1 MNYKEIKSYE
11 DACKVLGLKPLAD
24 EVFNAFPKAEREDV
38 KAYHQL
44 SVITKAINE
53 GWEPDWTNRKE
64 EKFEPYMYTNTA
76 GLASAPTHSVP
87 LACGCGSSAALI
99 GSRLCFPDYER
110 AAYAVATFGEL
121 YKAYFRPGK
130 WESSAEQEAAT
141 EAAGKEPENMEQ
153 DGGDTSEED
162 MSDAPEFLQKVVA
175 VCKQHIE
182 PLCAEKDKNKG
193 FIVIAVEDGV
203 EDEEG
208 ESCLCTTAAVL
219 GRKATLAKGF
229 ARFLQAERSQEI
241 VKGALLRIKFD
252 RLMKEGV
259 KAFKDILD
267 ILK

>member
-64 EKFEPYMYTNTA
+64 EKLEPYMYTNNA
-76 GLASAPTHSVP
+76 GLACAFAGRAPSHSH
-87 LACGCGSSAALI
+87 AAI

-110 AAYAVATFGEL
+110 VAYAVATFGEL

-182 PLCAEKDKNKG
+182 PLFAEKDKNKG

-203 EDEEG
+203 EDEDG
-208 ESCLCTTAAVL
+208 KSCFCTTAAVQ
-219 GRKATLAKGF
+219 GREATLAKGF

-241 VKGALLRIKFD
+241 VNGALLHIKFE
-252 RLMKEGV
+252 RLIKEGA
-259 KAFKDILD
+259 KSFKQILD
-267 ILK
+267 IL

>member
-64 EKFEPYMYTNTA
+64 EKFEPYMYTNNA
-76 GLASAPTHSVP
+76 GLAFGYTYNAPSTTYTR
-87 LACGCGSSAALI
+87 I

-153 DGGDTSEED
+153 DGGDGVIRKED
-162 MSDAPEFLQKVVA
+162 DMTDAPDFLKKVVEICKSEIQPLAEADSDNRAIILIA
-175 VCKQHIE
+175 VQDN
-182 PLCAEKDKNKG
+182 AKDK
-193 FIVIAVEDGV
+193 DG
-203 EDEEG
+203 DARFG
-208 ESCLCTTAAVL
+208 T
-219 GRKATLAKGF
+219 TLAVVGGENNLSRGL
-229 ARFLQAERSQEI
+229 ANFLKQERSQPI
-241 VKGALLRIKFD
+241 IKKAILRNKFD
-252 RLMKEGV
+252 RICEEGA
-259 KAFKDILD
+259 KAIKDILD

>member
-64 EKFEPYMYTNTA
+64 EKFEPYMYTNNA
-76 GLASAPTHSVP
+76 GLAYAITHYAP
-87 LACGCGSSAALI
+87 SSAYTYI

-121 YKAYFRPGK
+121 YKAYFSPGK

-153 DGGDTSEED
+153 DGGDGVIREED
-162 MSDAPEFLQKVVA
+162 DMTDAPDFLKKVVEI
-175 VCKQHIE
+175 CKSKIQ
-182 PLCAEKDKNKG
+182 PLVEADSDNRA
-193 FIVIAVEDGV
+193 IILIAVQDNAKGKDG
-203 EDEEG
+203 DAG
-208 ESCLCTTAAVL
+208 FGT
-219 GRKATLAKGF
+219 TLAVVGDENNLSRGLAK
-229 ARFLQAERSQEI
+229 FLKKERNQPI
-241 VKGALLRIKFD
+241 IKKAILRNKFD
-252 RLMKEGV
+252 RICEEGA
-259 KAFKDILD
+259 KAIKDILD

>member
-11 DACKVLGLKPLAD
+11 DACNVLGLKPLAD

-53 GWEPDWTNRKE
+53 GWEPDWTNRKKK
-64 EKFEPYMYTNTA
+64 KFEPYMYTNTA
-76 GLASAPTHSVP
+76 GLAFAFTLLAPSDAYT
-87 LACGCGSSAALI
+87 LI

-153 DGGDTSEED
+153 DGGDGVIREED
-162 MSDAPEFLQKVVA
+162 DMTDAPDFLKKVVEICKSEIQPLAEADSDNRAIILIA
-175 VCKQHIE
+175 VQDN
-182 PLCAEKDKNKG
+182 AKDKDGDAG
-193 FIVIAVEDGV
+193 FG
-203 EDEEG
+203 
-208 ESCLCTTAAVL
+208 T
-219 GRKATLAKGF
+219 TLAVVGGENNLSRDL
-229 ARFLQAERSQEI
+229 ANFLKQERSQHI
-241 VKGALLRIKFD
+241 IKKAILRNKFD
-252 RLMKEGV
+252 RICEEGA
-259 KAFKDILD
+259 KAIKDILD

>member
-64 EKFEPYMYTNTA
+64 EKFEPYIYTNNA
-76 GLASAPTHSVP
+76 GLAFADTATAPSGTV
-87 LACGCGSSAALI
+87 ADI

-153 DGGDTSEED
+153 DGGDGVIREED
-162 MSDAPEFLQKVVA
+162 DMTDAPDFLKKVVEI
-175 VCKQHIE
+175 CKSEIQ
-182 PLCAEKDKNKG
+182 PLAEADSDNRAIILIDVQDNAKDKDGDAG
-193 FIVIAVEDGV
+193 F
-203 EDEEG
+203 
-208 ESCLCTTAAVL
+208 CTTLAVVGDENNL
-219 GRKATLAKGF
+219 SRGLAN
-229 ARFLQAERSQEI
+229 FLKQERSQPSQQ
-241 VKGALLRIKFD
+241 V
-252 RLMKEGV
+252 
-259 KAFKDILD
+259 
-267 ILK
+267 